1 MEKLTKDE
9 KRELR
14 RLEWQEKLKTGERNQ
29 KLKKMGIWAGTGVA
43 ILAAIGFI
51 FLLVNAPSS
60 SNASTPLKIKPISSS
75 DINTGNKNA
84 KVTLIEYS
92 DFQCPSCAIFHPYV
106 NQVLKDYGNKIH
118 FVYRFFP
125 LTQLHQNAQI
135 AAQAAYAAY
144 RQGKFFQMADQLFN
158 NQTEW
163 QDVAD
168 PTTLFDKYA
177 TILKLDITKFN
188 TNMSSNDTK
197 KFVQSEYSEGL
208 NAGITYTPSFI
219 LDGKLINNPTDYNGF
234 KALIVNEINKN

>member
-1 MEKLTKDE
+1 MDQLTKDE

-14 RLEWQEKLKTGERNQ
+14 RLEWQEKLKTEERNQ
-29 KLKKMGIWAGTGVA
+29 KLKKFGIWIGAGVA
-43 ILAAIGFI
+43 ILVTIGFI
-51 FLLVNAPSS
+51 FLLVNTPSG
-60 SNASTPLKIKPISSS
+60 SNASTPLKVKLVSSS
-75 DINTGNKNA
+75 DIDAGNKNA

-106 NQVLKDYGNKIH
+106 NQILKDYGTKIH

-125 LTQLHQNAQI
+125 LSQLHQNAQI
-135 AAQAAYAAY
+135 AAQAGYAAY
-144 RQGKFFQMADQLFN
+144 KQGKFLPMADQLFN

-177 TILKLDITKFN
+177 TILKLDMTKFN
-188 TNMSSNDTK
+188 TDMKADDAK

-219 LDGKLINNPTDYNGF
+219 LDGNLINNPSDYNGF